1 MSAEIADQP
10 AAAAPVGPVLETARL
25 ILRVPR
31 LEDFERYAEL
41 MADEEAARYIGG
53 RLERAPAWRRFLQ
66 MPGAWVVQGFAMFSV
81 LDKSSGKWL
90 GQAGPWKPDGWP
102 GNEVGWSF
110 HPDAWGRGY
119 ATEAAI
125 AAMDWAFDTLGWD
138 SVIHCIDPA
147 NAPSQ
152 RLAQRLGSHN
162 RGAVQMPPPYQD
174 LATEMWGQTR
184 EEWFAN
190 RRRLGAG

>member
-1 MSAEIADQP
+1 MSAGDAEQLATHS
-10 AAAAPVGPVLETARL
+10 GPVLETARL

-31 LEDFERYAEL
+31 MEDFERYSQML
-41 MADEEAARYIGG
+41 GDEEAARYIGG

-66 MPGAWVVQGFAMFSV
+66 MPGAWMMQGFAMFSV
-81 LDKSSGKWL
+81 LDKATGKWL

-119 ATEAAI
+119 AIEAAT
-125 AAMDWAFDTLGWD
+125 AAMDWAFETLGWD
-138 SVIHCIDPA
+138 AVIHCIDPA

-152 RLAQRLGSHN
+152 RLAQRLGS
-162 RGAVQMPPPYQD
+162 RKLGAVKMPPPYEG
-174 LATEMWGQTR
+174 LPTEAWGQSR
-184 EEWFAN
+184 EEWAAN
-190 RRRLGAG
+190 RCKLRAGR

>member
-1 MSAEIADQP
+1 MSAGIADEP
-10 AAAAPVGPVLETARL
+10 FTHSGPVLETARL

-31 LEDFERYAEL
+31 VEDFERYAEL
-41 MADEEAARYIGG
+41 MGDEEASRYIGG

-81 LDKSSGKWL
+81 LDKSSGRWL
-90 GQAGPWKPDGWP
+90 GQAGPWRPDGWP

-119 ATEAAI
+119 ATEAAA

-138 SVIHCIDPA
+138 AVIHCIDPA

-152 RLAQRLGSHN
+152 RLAQRLGSLN
-162 RGAVQMPPPYQD
+162 RGMVKMPPPYEG
-174 LATEMWGQTR
+174 LPTEMWGQTR
-184 EEWFAN
+184 EEWVGN
-190 RRRLGAG
+190 RRKFGTR

>member
-1 MSAEIADQP
+1 MSAEAAEQP
-10 AAAAPVGPVLETARL
+10 VAAMHFDAVLETARL
-25 ILRVPR
+25 TLRVPCAK
-31 LEDFERYAEL
+31 DFERYAEML
-41 MADEEAARYIGG
+41 GDESAARYIGG
-53 RLERAPAWRRFLQ
+53 QLSRAAAWRRFLQ

-81 LDKSSGKWL
+81 LEKGSGKWL
-90 GQAGPWKPDGWP
+90 GQAGPWKPEGWP

-125 AAMDWAFDTLGWD
+125 ATMDWAFAALGWD

-152 RLAQRLGSHN
+152 RLAQRLDG
-162 RGAVQMPPPYQD
+162 RLVIG
-174 LATEMWGQTR
+174 R
-184 EEWFAN
+184 EL
-190 RRRLGAG
+190 R

>member
-1 MSAEIADQP
+1 MSADQVMQGVP
-10 AAAAPVGPVLETARL
+10 AGISGPILETERL
-25 ILRVPR
+25 TLRVPYAK
-31 LEDFERYAEL
+31 DFERYAEML
-41 MADEEAARYIGG
+41 GDESAARYIGG
-53 RLERAPAWRRFLQ
+53 QLSRAAAWRRFLQ
-66 MPGAWVVQGFAMFSV
+66 MPGAWAIQGFAMFSV
-81 LDKSSGKWL
+81 LDKHSGKWL

-125 AAMDWAFDTLGWD
+125 AAMDWAFGVLGWD

-152 RLAQRLGSHN
+152 RLAQRLGSRSH
-162 RGAVQMPPPYQD
+162 GLVEMPPPYEG

-184 EEWFAN
+184 EEWSAN
-190 RRRLGAG
+190 RRRLGAS